1 MQQAQKN
8 SWSLSYT
15 TGTAIRMR
23 EDDSSP
29 TKIKCIIYTFL
40 TEKKNDWLSRIC
52 KNTVLLGESIP
63 LWCQG
68 SAECECNCMS

>member
-29 TKIKCIIYTFL
+29 TKIKRIIYTTEYYL
-40 TEKKNDWLSRIC
+40 TEKKLAALC
-52 KNTVLLGESIP
+52 KNTVRLVHTFVLSGF
-63 LWCQG
+63 G
-68 SAECECNCMS
+68 RV